1 MTINPMD
8 ILKVPF
14 KIGERI
20 SRPVMNAIDD
30 FMGKDVDSF
39 LEQVPGGRILQNAT
53 GSFNR
58 WMLEKKETITGSS
71 DNAEDAVK
79 VEDDDGNKT

>member
-20 SRPVMNAIDD
+20 SRPVMDAIDD
-30 FMGKDVDSF
+30 FMGKDVDAF

-58 WMLEKKETITGSS
+58 WMLENKEATAGTS

-79 VEDDDGNKT
+79 VENEDSNKT